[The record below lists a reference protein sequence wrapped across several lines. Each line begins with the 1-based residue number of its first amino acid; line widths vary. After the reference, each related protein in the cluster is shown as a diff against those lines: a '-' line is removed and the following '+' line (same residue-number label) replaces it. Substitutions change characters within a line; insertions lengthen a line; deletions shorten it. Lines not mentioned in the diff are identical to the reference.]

1 MPNTPVCYYYQAGCC
16 RNGNTCTFVH
26 PKVRCRTFAS
36 DGWCPYGYNCHF
48 WHDPSVKFPNV
59 SFVKK
64 PCQFFANNQCKYG
77 DKCSFSHDINAEN
90 NGGITLEE
98 YRATK
103 KVKGLFTNIHAP
115 ESMTVALSNCEQNGS
130 DPERDNLII
139 SKSIVNPSSPNKTSY
154 TSLSNE
160 DIINSMRQPHQKSVS
175 LKTLTFK
182 TASKEEICN
191 LNQLEL
197 IRIRKHFASDK
208 LQDIGSSKDFN
219 VFCVRFSS
227 TDPDWVYDVR
237 EIVLNI
243 IIPQMYPK
251 EPLQVTVVLQE
262 HLPII
267 LVDHLNKAIAS
278 WIRCKHQYLERIN
291 RIELYLRPFLLW
303 LDRNLEELFTEG
315 LRKYKAFLEGGK
327 LESDLSALLNEK
339 ITDVTSHCKSN
350 NNDSSNNLPSSYDNS
365 LTGLIP
371 PVAFDSKVLDDLIS
385 IDLNSNPSK
394 DTIPL
399 SGSVKHIPTN
409 LNSLVLN
416 VKSVCNACNAT
427 KESESPNYS
436 LSSCDSSI
444 GSIPFVIPENEKIKE
459 NHSNHHG
466 PHNGDQLTIES
477 DDNDATSESN
487 IYSQTDESV
496 LESSS
501 TDGNVDDSVNENENI
516 QPSVDG
522 EQEESYRDLHESSSL
537 TGLGTQKL
545 LMNGLRLFGKAG
557 TYIQRRLS
565 VSLHCTRCRL
575 AFQWVFTFHGA
586 QTVSN
591 FNNHGATS
599 TFLRSLPPYTTHC
612 GRCHQRLGLLFQTNL
627 AHAFDNNI
635 GILHLDGCIADD
647 VPPKQSSGIV
657 WCTGCFS
664 SVRVSGLNFDSPY
677 TRRCFNCHSII
688 GLEFSKFQLELL
700 KQPSNSH
707 VMKTD
712 NCNKNQPP
720 SSEIPRRMRRILN
733 SAQNVF
739 IQDGSPLPA
748 FGSCKHYRKSYRWLR
763 FPCCGRL
770 EPCDVCHDN
779 SVVDEHEMELATR
792 MVCGFCSKEQPFS
805 ATKPCV
811 RCGKTLSGTHSSHWE
826 GGKGC
831 RNQVTMSRKD
841 SRKYSQVN
849 KVLSR
854 KKTKS
859 K

>member
-1 MPNTPVCYYYQAGCC
+1 MPKIPVCYYYQAGYC

-48 WHDPSVKFPNV
+48 WHDPSVKLADI

-64 PCQFFANNQCKYG
+64 PCQFYANNQCKYG

-103 KVKGLFTNIHAP
+103 KVRGLYVNTHAP
-115 ESMTVALSNCEQNGS
+115 ESTIIVSSSYEQSGS
-130 DPERDNLII
+130 DSENNTLIT
-139 SKSIVNPSSPNKTSY
+139 SKSVVNSSSSNKTSLY
-154 TSLSNE
+154 ACLSNE
-160 DIINSMRQPHQKSVS
+160 DINSIKQPYQKSVS
-175 LKTLTFK
+175 MKTLTFR
-182 TASKEEICN
+182 TASKEEIYS

-197 IRIRKHFASDK
+197 TRIRKHFASNK
-208 LQDIGSSKDFN
+208 LQEIESSKDFN

-227 TDPDWVYDVR
+227 TDPDWTYDVR

-251 EPLQVTVVLQE
+251 EPLQITAVLQE

-303 LDRNLEELFTEG
+303 LDRNLEELLTEG

-327 LESDLSALLNEK
+327 LESDLSTLLNEK
-339 ITDVTSHCKSN
+339 NADVTSHCKSN
-350 NNDSSNNLPSSYDNS
+350 NKDSSNNLPSSYDNS
-365 LTGLIP
+365 VTDLISA
-371 PVAFDSKVLDDLIS
+371 VAFDREVLDDLIS
-385 IDLNSNPSK
+385 INLNSNPSK
-394 DTIPL
+394 DTILSL
-399 SGSVKHIPTN
+399 SGSDKYIQTN
-409 LNSLVLN
+409 LNSPVSN
-416 VKSVCNACNAT
+416 VKNVCNACNAT

-436 LSSCDSSI
+436 LSDCDEL
-444 GSIPFVIPENEKIKE
+444 IPFVIPENKKIKE
-459 NHSNHHG
+459 NHSSDEG
-466 PHNGDQLTIES
+466 SHNVDQLTIKR
-477 DDNDATSESN
+477 DDGDATSGSEMDSQTNESIMESN
-487 IYSQTDESV
+487 STDENS
-496 LESSS
+496 
-501 TDGNVDDSVNENENI
+501 DDSVNENENS

-522 EQEESYRDLHESSSL
+522 EQEESYKDLHESSSS
-537 TGLGTQKL
+537 TRFGTQKL

-575 AFQWVFTFHGA
+575 VFQWVFTFHGA
-586 QTVSN
+586 QTVGN
-591 FNNHGATS
+591 FNNHDATS

-612 GRCHQRLGLLFQTNL
+612 GRCHQRLGLLFQASL

-664 SVRVSGLNFDSPY
+664 SVRFSRLDFDSPL
-677 TRRCFNCHSII
+677 TRRCFNCHSLI

-700 KQPSNSH
+700 RQPSNSNL
-707 VMKTD
+707 MKID

-720 SSEIPRRMRRILN
+720 SSEAPRRMRRIMN
-733 SAQNVF
+733 SAQNAL

-748 FGSCKHYRKSYRWLR
+748 YGSCKHYRKSYRWLR

-779 SVVDEHEMELATR
+779 SVVDGHEMELATR
-792 MVCGFCSKEQPFS
+792 MICGFCSKEQPFF

-849 KVLSR
+849 KVMSR